1 MVYILHQVKRSLCAL
16 ILGIVVAASLVAVAS
31 AAERSVGTGPDDW
44 WTAYP
49 DQHPN
54 AGSEVDHPRWVLD
67 TLRDKPL
74 LILDHST
81 NCKACI
87 DQENAADAVMEDYG
101 GDIAYENLITN
112 AGDFRAEELFE
123 VYDPDGGK
131 QYIPLTIVL
140 TLVEGSDGKVVVG
153 WHSVEDATSV
163 EWLRSLVRDAIELH
177 GENVGGWDA

>member
-1 MVYILHQVKRSLCAL
+1 LVDISHPVKIESCAL
-16 ILGIVVAASLVAVAS
+16 ILGIIMAVGLVAVAS
-31 AAERSVGTGPDDW
+31 AAERSVGSGPDDW

-49 DQHPN
+49 DRHPD
-54 AGSEVDHPRWVLD
+54 AGSQVPHPRWVLD
-67 TLRDKPL
+67 ILRDRPL

-81 NCKACI
+81 NCRACT
-87 DQENAADAVMEDYG
+87 DQEEAADAVLEDYG
-101 GDIAYENLITN
+101 DDIAFENLIVN
-112 AGDFRAEELFE
+112 VGDFRAEGLFD

-140 TLVEGSDGKVVVG
+140 TLVEGSDGKVVVA

>member
-1 MVYILHQVKRSLCAL
+1 MVDISHPVKIKSCAL
-16 ILGIVVAASLVAVAS
+16 ILGIIMAVGLVAVAS
-31 AAERSVGTGPDDW
+31 AAERSVGSGPDDW

-49 DQHPN
+49 DRHPD
-54 AGSEVDHPRWVLD
+54 AGSQVPHPRWVLD
-67 TLRDKPL
+67 ILRDRPL

-81 NCKACI
+81 NCKACT
-87 DQENAADAVMEDYG
+87 DQEEAADAVLEDYG
-101 GDIAYENLITN
+101 DDIAFENLIVN
-112 AGDFRAEELFE
+112 VGDFRAEGLFD

-140 TLVEGSDGKVVVG
+140 TLVEGSDGKVVVA

-177 GENVGGWDA
+177 GENVGGWDV